1 MMGTSKEHIKKIKQM
16 QNKSFEYYD
25 KQVYPTC
32 VHRFFNQR
40 KVKVFLNNGDE
51 LTGYIMNEWRYEIL
65 LVKSDN
71 LTDKQGR
78 PIEKRMLIPKHSILY
93 TANLIH
99 LPELED

>member
-1 MMGTSKEHIKKIKQM
+1 MDTSKEHIKESKQM
-16 QNKSFEYYD
+16 QNKRFEYYD

-32 VHRFFNQR
+32 ALRFFNQR
-40 KVKVFLNNGDE
+40 NVKVFLNNGDE

-65 LVKSDN
+65 FVKSDN

-78 PIEKRMLIPKHSILY
+78 PIEKRMLIPKHTILY

>member
-1 MMGTSKEHIKKIKQM
+1 MEKSKARIKKIREM
-16 QNKSFEYYD
+16 QYKRFEYYD
-25 KQVYPTC
+25 KQVYPKC
-32 VHRFFNQR
+32 AHRFFNQR

-65 LVKSDN
+65 LVKSYN
-71 LTDKQGR
+71 LKDKQGR

-99 LPELED
+99 LPELEE

>member
-1 MMGTSKEHIKKIKQM
+1 MDTSKEHIKKIKQM
-16 QNKSFEYYD
+16 QNKRFEYYD

-32 VHRFFNQR
+32 AHRFFNQR
-40 KVKVFLNNGDE
+40 NVKVFLNNGDE

-65 LVKSDN
+65 FVKSDN

-78 PIEKRMLIPKHSILY
+78 PIEKRMLIPKHIILY

>member
-1 MMGTSKEHIKKIKQM
+1 M
-16 QNKSFEYYD
+16 QNKRFEYYD
-25 KQVYPTC
+25 KQVYPKC
-32 VHRFFNQR
+32 AHRFFNQR

-78 PIEKRMLIPKHSILY
+78 PIEKRMLIPKHSILGSV
-93 TANLIH
+93 AKLNL
-99 LPELED
+99 

>member
-1 MMGTSKEHIKKIKQM
+1 MGTSKEHIKKIKQM
-16 QNKSFEYYD
+16 QNKRFEYYD
-25 KQVYPTC
+25 KQVSPTC
-32 VHRFFNQR
+32 VHRFFNQG

>member
-1 MMGTSKEHIKKIKQM
+1 MGTSKEHIKKIKQM
-16 QNKSFEYYD
+16 QNERFEYYD
-25 KQVYPTC
+25 KQVYPTSA
-32 VHRFFNQR
+32 HRFFNQR

>member
-1 MMGTSKEHIKKIKQM
+1 MWIHPKHILKKLNKCKIKDSSITTSKRIQSAHIDFLIK
-16 QNKSFEYYD
+16 
-25 KQVYPTC
+25 
-32 VHRFFNQR
+32 
-40 KVKVFLNNGDE
+40 KVKVFLNNGEE

-71 LTDKQGR
+71 LKDKQGR

-99 LPELED
+99 LPELEE